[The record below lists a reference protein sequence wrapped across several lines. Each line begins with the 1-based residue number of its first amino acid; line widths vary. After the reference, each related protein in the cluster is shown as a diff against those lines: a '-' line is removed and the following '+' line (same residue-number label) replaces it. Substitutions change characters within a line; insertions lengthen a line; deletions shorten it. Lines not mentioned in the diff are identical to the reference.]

1 MPRVRNA
8 KPVAAKRATV
18 KRATAKR
25 ATTKKATA
33 KAPPKKVAK
42 KRTPVVRNKKKMTM
56 IQRLRLAE
64 RITVARAKDP
74 PVEWAEIARSE
85 KIPERTCYHV
95 YASYR
100 DEQVKLGDGSG
111 VSILNE
117 TLMLYTYSIEKLA
130 YEAEHGENSASRV
143 GAIRTLLDANK
154 GRIEILSVM
163 GRMPRSFRAM
173 DELAALTKLVR
184 QIAEVVERHEL
195 PAAVV
200 EEFIGLAEGVQP
212 IIDGTAEQAALPPAA

>member
-33 KAPPKKVAK
+33 KAPAKKVAK
-42 KRTPVVRNKKKMTM
+42 KRTPVVRNKKMTM

-64 RITVARAKDP
+64 RITVARAKNP

-111 VSILNE
+111 VS
-117 TLMLYTYSIEKLA
+117 
-130 YEAEHGENSASRV
+130 
-143 GAIRTLLDANK
+143 
-154 GRIEILSVM
+154 
-163 GRMPRSFRAM
+163 
-173 DELAALTKLVR
+173 
-184 QIAEVVERHEL
+184 
-195 PAAVV
+195 
-200 EEFIGLAEGVQP
+200 
-212 IIDGTAEQAALPPAA
+212 